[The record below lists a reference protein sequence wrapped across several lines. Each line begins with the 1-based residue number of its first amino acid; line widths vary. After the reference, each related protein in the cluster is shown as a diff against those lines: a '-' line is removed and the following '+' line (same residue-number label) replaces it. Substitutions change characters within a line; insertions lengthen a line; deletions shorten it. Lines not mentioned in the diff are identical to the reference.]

1 MMALLL
7 AKYWKEFLLLIFC
20 LFLFYL
26 NVVQKGQTEYYK
38 NAYNNSVQEHKDYVT
53 TQKELY
59 DKALIKNKEITLKYQ
74 EAVIKAEENAKQ
86 KIKIVESDAV
96 DVTIF
101 SNRLFDQISYSNSK
115 LPGNTE
121 SAILNY
127 TNTYS
132 ELFKECTVELGT
144 LAKTTDGLAVDVTTL
159 LEAWP
164 VNKEEE

>member
-1 MMALLL
+1 MLIIIIT
-7 AKYWKEFLLLIFC
+7 KYWKEFLLLLVC

-26 NVVQKGQTEYYK
+26 NTVQKAQTEYYK
-38 NAYNNSVQEHKDYVT
+38 SQYNTSVQEHKDYVN

-59 DKALIKNKEITLKYQ
+59 DKALIKNKEITIKYQ
-74 EAVIKAEENAKQ
+74 QAVIKAEENAKQ

-96 DVTIF
+96 DVTIL

-121 SAILNY
+121 STILNY

-144 LAKTTDGLAVDVTTL
+144 LAKTTDGLAVDVVTL